1 MLKKSI
7 LLVAALALGI
17 AQSASADL
25 WQFNISANGTQ
36 EVPANASTGTGTA
49 IAVLDTATG
58 IMTVNGTF
66 TGLSGVVSDSHIH
79 GFAAAGVS
87 AGVKIGLSFTGT
99 NSGTVFGSGAITG
112 DSPTFASTLG
122 GLTYL
127 NIHST
132 VFGGGEIRGQLI
144 NPVAIPEPTSAA
156 ILGLTGLSVLAR
168 RRRK

>member
-7 LLVAALALGI
+7 LLCAALALGI

-25 WQFNISANGTQ
+25 WQFNISANGAQ
-36 EVPANASTGTGTA
+36 EVPANAGTGTASA
-49 IAVLDTATG
+49 IAVLDTVTG

-66 TGLSGVVSDSHIH
+66 TGLTGTPSAAHIH
-79 GFAAAGVS
+79 GFAAVGVN
-87 AGVKIGLSFTGT
+87 AGVKFGLSLTGT
-99 NSGTVFGSGAITG
+99 TSGTVFGSGTITG
-112 DSPTFASTLG
+112 DSPTFTSTLG

-127 NIHST
+127 NIHT
-132 VFGGGEIRGQLI
+132 TAFPGGEVRGQLI

-156 ILGLTGLSVLAR
+156 ILGLTGLSLLAR